1 MNQIH
6 VLAVYREDPGPFE
19 DHIRWGHLHL
29 LLHLHLPLL
38 LATLATTCTI
48 LATTAIILAATC
60 TILAPRR
67 EGEVR

>member
-1 MNQIH
+1 MLQVIQIP
-6 VLAVYREDPGPFE
+6 VLAGPFE

>member
-1 MNQIH
+1 MTL
-6 VLAVYREDPGPFE
+6 VPSRTTSGGGTSTYY
-19 DHIRWGHLHL
+19 